1 MLLIVSNRD
10 DLAADFMIT
19 RLEEK
24 GIDYFR
30 LDSED
35 AANLRYSIHC
45 DSSGIDSLLRSE
57 FREAP
62 LASVDAVWYRRA
74 IHPVGLDDVPEEFRR
89 FAGQELRYLL
99 EGLLPETGGARW
111 VNPIGATERAERKVR
126 QLTLAPHYGLQIPAT
141 IISSD
146 PRELQAFAKQHGRVI
161 CKPISQGLVATRSQW
176 FAVRTWEVME
186 DDLAEIASCAFPTLL
201 QKLVPKGLDIRLT
214 IIGDR
219 AFPVAIETA
228 PGADID
234 WRSCPNDLIYRP
246 CTLPEPVVDNCKK
259 LLKALDLVYGAFDF
273 VQSPEGELFFLEV
286 NPAGE
291 WAWLELELDLPLRD
305 AFIDLF
311 HPQHQEG
318 P

>member
-1 MLLIVSNRD
+1 MLLIISNRD

-35 AANLRYSIHC
+35 AVNLRYSVNC
-45 DSSGIDSLLRSE
+45 DSSGIESILRSE
-57 FREAP
+57 YKEAL
-62 LASVDAVWYRRA
+62 LANVDAVWYRRA
-74 IHPVGLDDVPEEFRR
+74 IHPVGLDDVPAEFRR

-99 EGLLPETGGARW
+99 EGLLPETGNVRW

-126 QLTLAPHYGLQIPAT
+126 QLALAPLCGLQIPPT
-141 IISSD
+141 VISSD
-146 PRELQAFAKQHGRVI
+146 PSELLAFAKRHGRII
-161 CKPISQGLVATRSQW
+161 CKPISQGLVATGSQW
-176 FAVRTWEVME
+176 FAVRTWEVMQE
-186 DDLAEIASCAFPTLL
+186 DLADTASCGFPTLL

-219 AFPVAIETA
+219 AFPVSIETA
-228 PGADID
+228 PDADID

-246 CTLPEPVVDNCKK
+246 CSLPETVIDNCRK
-259 LLKALDLVYGAFDF
+259 LLESLGLVYGAFDF
-273 VQSPEGELFFLEV
+273 VKSPEGELFFLEV

-311 HPQHQEG
+311 QLQRQAEP
-318 P
+318 

>member
-35 AANLRYSIHC
+35 AANLQYSVCC
-45 DSSGIDSLLRSE
+45 DSSGIDSRLRNQC
-57 FREAP
+57 REAP
-62 LASVDAVWYRRA
+62 LAIVDAVWYRRA
-74 IHPVGLDDVPEEFRR
+74 IHPVGLEAVPAEFRR
-89 FAGQELRYLL
+89 FAEQELRYLL
-99 EGLLPETGGARW
+99 EGLLPETGSVRW
-111 VNPIGATERAERKVR
+111 VNPIGATERAERKIR
-126 QLTLAPHYGLQIPAT
+126 QLALAPHHGLQIPPT

-146 PRELQAFAKQHGRVI
+146 PNELLAFAKQHGRII
-161 CKPISQGLVATRSQW
+161 CKPISQGLVATQSQW
-176 FAVRTWEVME
+176 FAVRTWEVMQN
-186 DDLAEIASCAFPTLL
+186 DLAEMPSCRFPTLL

-219 AFPVAIETA
+219 AFPVAIETP

-246 CTLPEPVVDNCKK
+246 YTLPETVIDNCKK
-259 LLKALDLVYGAFDF
+259 LLAALGLVYGALDF
-273 VQSPEGELFFLEV
+273 VESSEGELFFLEV

-291 WAWLELELDLPLRD
+291 WAWLELQLDLPLRD

-311 HPQHQEG
+311 QFQRRSG
-318 P
+318 Q